1 MLNSLYG
8 RFGMTPYLNK
18 HDILNSNEVLKLSED
33 YEITDLMSFQED
45 KELVSYLDNNNEEP
59 DTLSSI
65 PIAAAILRRPQVL
78 EFI

>member
-33 YEITDLMSFQED
+33 YEITDLLSFQGD

-65 PIAAAILRRPQVL
+65 PLRRQL
-78 EFI
+78 QFFEDRRC